1 MFNSSSFPIISNS
14 PVVDII
20 FLTFN
25 RLYYTKIT
33 LPVLLNSSYN
43 NSFKIH
49 IVDNGST
56 DGTVEYLKKIS
67 HPKIESIIYNK
78 KNEGLVK
85 PTKKF
90 WKESHADLVGK
101 IDNDIL
107 VPKNWVEKLIDA
119 HLKIPELG
127 VCGYCH
133 FRGEDYNKVAVSQK
147 VEDING
153 VYIRRQPWIGGNYI
167 VKRSTVLQNNGYRQ
181 SRKLFQKRI
190 LYGFN
195 KYQETLAKNGFIHGY
210 LCDENNSL
218 YTWDHIDDPRHP
230 FFFKDEEYY
239 KIRNMT
245 EDDII
250 KWYKKDA
257 KELLQ

>member
-1 MFNSSSFPIISNS
+1 MFNSSSSPIISNS

-33 LPVLLNSSYN
+33 LPVLLNSSDN

-90 WKESHADLVGK
+90 WEESNADLVGK

-107 VPKNWVEKLIDA
+107 VPK
-119 HLKIPELG
+119 
-127 VCGYCH
+127 
-133 FRGEDYNKVAVSQK
+133 
-147 VEDING
+147 
-153 VYIRRQPWIGGNYI
+153 
-167 VKRSTVLQNNGYRQ
+167 T
-181 SRKLFQKRI
+181 
-190 LYGFN
+190 
-195 KYQETLAKNGFIHGY
+195 
-210 LCDENNSL
+210 
-218 YTWDHIDDPRHP
+218 
-230 FFFKDEEYY
+230 
-239 KIRNMT
+239 
-245 EDDII
+245 
-250 KWYKKDA
+250 
-257 KELLQ
+257 